1 MANKR
6 GGMPDSFGQT
16 KKTKTEEE
24 EQRIAAQN
32 VVEEKESVI
41 SVVSYPE
48 DASRLAIGNF

>member
-6 GGMPDSFGQT
+6 GGLPDSFGQT
-16 KKTKTEEE
+16 KKAKTEEE
-24 EQRIAAQN
+24 EHIIAAQN
-32 VVEEKESVI
+32 VVEENESVI